1 MLKYESTEKSEITLR
16 ILREAAGLTQPELS
30 QRLNCGIRIIS
41 YWENG
46 HKIPRLD
53 NAIALAAELNVSLKE
68 LSKAMG
74 LDVSRVPDDK
84 PIKKTKK

>member
-1 MLKYESTEKSEITLR
+1 MNQKSEKSEITLR
-16 ILREAAGLTQPELS
+16 TLREAAGFTQPELS

-41 YWENG
+41 HWENG

-74 LDVSRVPDDK
+74 LDVSKVPDDV
-84 PIKKTKK
+84 PLKKVKK